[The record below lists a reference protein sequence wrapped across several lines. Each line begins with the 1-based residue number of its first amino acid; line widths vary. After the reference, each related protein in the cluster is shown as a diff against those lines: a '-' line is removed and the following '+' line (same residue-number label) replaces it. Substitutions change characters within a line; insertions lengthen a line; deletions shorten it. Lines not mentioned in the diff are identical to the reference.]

1 MRKINK
7 ILTLSL
13 ASLLVAC
20 GSNSNTKVIMP
31 DNGANNYVRESE
43 ESIGNT
49 YLNLTSIGLYNGQK
63 GIHIEDSNIEYGVV
77 LENLNVGDALPSSE
91 ITSTSKDVSFYKWCY
106 YVSGGKLE
114 YTTSVVEGINLYQAV
129 YKYSGNYDFSKPSS
143 SSTEDSSS
151 SSSSISSSTTSS
163 SSSSTSS
170 VISSSSSSSSE
181 NISSSSSSTSEVES
195 NVVRYYFIDQ
205 SWWNDAAAESW
216 VYIWNSTLES
226 DNYKLAWP
234 GEMMTHV
241 NYDSETKQNTWY
253 IDIDL
258 DLYDRCVVSRQK
270 TQEDGSVSSWGAQ
283 TVDITLSKEFNT
295 ITLCSDAS
303 WGTATV
309 TTSYIER

>member
-63 GIHIEDSNIEYGVV
+63 GTHIEDSNIEYGVV
-77 LENLNVGDALPSSE
+77 LENLNVGDALPSNE

-106 YVSGGKLE
+106 YVNGGKLE

-151 SSSSISSSTTSS
+151 SSSS
-163 SSSSTSS
+163 
-170 VISSSSSSSSE
+170 E
-181 NISSSSSSTSEVES
+181 NISSSSSSTSEVQS

-216 VYIWNSTLES
+216 IYIWNSTLES

-241 NYDSETKQNTWY
+241 NYDSKTKQNTWY

-309 TTSYIER
+309 TTSYVNH

>member
-63 GIHIEDSNIEYGVV
+63 GTHIEDSNIEYGVV
-77 LENLNVGDALPSSE
+77 LENLNVGDALPSNE

-106 YVSGGKLE
+106 YVNGGKLE

-151 SSSSISSSTTSS
+151 SSSS
-163 SSSSTSS
+163 
-170 VISSSSSSSSE
+170 E
-181 NISSSSSSTSEVES
+181 NISSSSSSTSEVQS

-216 VYIWNSTLES
+216 IYIWNSTLES

-241 NYDSETKQNTWY
+241 NYDSKTKQNTWY

-309 TTSYIER
+309 TTSYVERYQLEIKE

>member
-77 LENLNVGDALPSSE
+77 LENLNVGDALPSNE

-106 YVSGGKLE
+106 YVNGGKLE

-151 SSSSISSSTTSS
+151 SSSS
-163 SSSSTSS
+163 
-170 VISSSSSSSSE
+170 E
-181 NISSSSSSTSEVES
+181 NISSSSSSTSEVQS

-216 VYIWNSTLES
+216 IYIWNSTLES

-241 NYDSETKQNTWY
+241 NYDSKTKQNTWY

-295 ITLCSDAS
+295 ITLCSNAS

-309 TTSYIER
+309 TTSYVERYQLEIKE

>member
-63 GIHIEDSNIEYGVV
+63 GTHIEDSNIEYGVV
-77 LENLNVGDALPSSE
+77 LENLNVGDALPSNE

-106 YVSGGKLE
+106 YVNGGKLE

-151 SSSSISSSTTSS
+151 SSSS
-163 SSSSTSS
+163 
-170 VISSSSSSSSE
+170 E
-181 NISSSSSSTSEVES
+181 NISSSSSSTFEVQS
-195 NVVRYYFIDQ
+195 NFVRYYFIDQ

-216 VYIWNSTLES
+216 IYIWNSTLES

-241 NYDSETKQNTWY
+241 NYDSKTKQNTWY

-309 TTSYIER
+309 TTSYVERYQLEIKE

>member
-63 GIHIEDSNIEYGVV
+63 GTHIEDSNIEYGVV
-77 LENLNVGDALPSSE
+77 LENLNVGDALPSNE

-106 YVSGGKLE
+106 YVNGGKLE

-151 SSSSISSSTTSS
+151 SSSS
-163 SSSSTSS
+163 
-170 VISSSSSSSSE
+170 E
-181 NISSSSSSTSEVES
+181 NISSSSSSTSEVQS

-216 VYIWNSTLES
+216 IYIWNSTLES

-241 NYDSETKQNTWY
+241 NYDSKTKQNTWY

-295 ITLCSDAS
+295 ITLCSYAS

-309 TTSYIER
+309 TTSYVNH

>member
-63 GIHIEDSNIEYGVV
+63 GTHIEDSNIEYGVV
-77 LENLNVGDALPSSE
+77 LENLNVGDALPSNE

-106 YVSGGKLE
+106 YVNGGKLE

-151 SSSSISSSTTSS
+151 SSSS
-163 SSSSTSS
+163 
-170 VISSSSSSSSE
+170 E
-181 NISSSSSSTSEVES
+181 NISSSSSSTSEVQS

-216 VYIWNSTLES
+216 IYIWNSTLES

-241 NYDSETKQNTWY
+241 NYDSKTKQNTWY

-309 TTSYIER
+309 TTSYINY

>member
-151 SSSSISSSTTSS
+151 SSSS
-163 SSSSTSS
+163 
-170 VISSSSSSSSE
+170 E
-181 NISSSSSSTSEVES
+181 NISSSSSSTSEVQS

-216 VYIWNSTLES
+216 IYIWNSTLES

-241 NYDSETKQNTWY
+241 NYDSKTKQNTWY

-309 TTSYIER
+309 TTSYVERYQLEIKE

>member
-63 GIHIEDSNIEYGVV
+63 GTHIEDSNIEYGVV
-77 LENLNVGDALPSSE
+77 LENLNVGDALPSNE

-106 YVSGGKLE
+106 YVNGGKLE

-151 SSSSISSSTTSS
+151 SSSS
-163 SSSSTSS
+163 
-170 VISSSSSSSSE
+170 E
-181 NISSSSSSTSEVES
+181 NISSSSSSTSEVQS

-216 VYIWNSTLES
+216 IYIWNSTLES

-241 NYDSETKQNTWY
+241 NYDSKTKQNTWY

-303 WGTATV
+303 WGTAKV
-309 TTSYIER
+309 TTSYVERYQLEIKE